1 MFNSAKFH
9 SCVCVVH
16 AVQFPQ
22 QLCDV
27 KSIQIRSS
35 AETCNICIHGGG
47 NNDIN
52 YLCMLRA
59 NVQAETRI
67 HNNTTAGRLGEK
79 DLYVDTG
86 SNLKCLSDVG
96 RGCKDINAKQGCRPQ
111 EIPGDAVSHSVSAEM
126 SSHTENKMGE
136 QDGQFKKSI
145 MLTRQEHDLQEE
157 RIDLSC
163 ARDEDEQS
171 CSEDSTDWV
180 ECLHQL
186 NRSPRPN
193 LDEDKKM
200 MEARENNFHLV
211 DTEEGTCH
219 KNLSDP
225 YPMRVGRGYKD
236 DASLLTKGY
245 QSGEY
250 DHTNTRLF
258 QDPCSSQVGID
269 GKKGR
274 NEVECL
280 NFIPQRSNPGGRQK
294 TKESVQSVVRSNDD
308 LGSSDLRCIDNEM
321 EKDISS
327 KLVGTVVEDNN
338 ALFEAELE
346 LQNQNL
352 CSSMTIGLLSP
363 TKNSCVVVEHIL
375 VTVSPGPT
383 FLSGGLSDCVKLSQL
398 ASSGED
404 WSSSP
409 RMLTSGSLPR
419 AQGFPAS
426 ATRNPS
432 VSSFVSIDGLVLGS
446 AHQHSISGPSVD
458 QPIEELIVSMLPDCP
473 EEHMVSAGLASS
485 DVRQNSS
492 AVDVWQRLD
501 RLEAVCVRI
510 ETSLCKVLESFDRRL
525 EILEAR
531 KILEVQPSL
540 ATFPE
545 SKGLESFDRQ
555 LELIEARKTM
565 EVWPSPA
572 AFPEAEGLESFNR
585 RLALLE
591 AGKIMRVQPSCATF
605 PEAEGLEGQ
614 LSKQHAA
621 FATYSSS
628 HPPVLSTPPYRY
640 GNCLNHESPLLGSF
654 WSPYS
659 STTTLA
665 SPSADQSQLA
675 KSQWSSPQQS
685 TSSDGLLSSTP
696 SLQVPPPSLSSS
708 AQPFNHSFPLC
719 SISAFTIPQELPTP
733 QVPSPSHLEPLELRS
748 PAQLR
753 TTKLTKTSVPAIYQP
768 LCSSSLPFSSN
779 PVILPPMSGR
789 LSSALPPLVSASSTI
804 SELLQSSFLTAAPE
818 TSSSLAHSTF
828 DLSTSTATNTL
839 SEGSIVQEFLA
850 AIPSQQPTIDAA
862 AASKESPKGVRE
874 QSNSSDNCSKDS
886 TQQLRSLWL
895 APALPSVSVGQSS
908 LTAFSRPFLSGCNG
922 LQPGSNL
929 CISNMPDKGSRVEAK
944 IDEVSSNSI
953 QQPLHG
959 SDLISNRSCEGIPMI
974 AKQGMWYREISD
986 FGHEVSCDT
995 ILSRE
1000 GKGASD
1006 MEIQGVNWSEEFAG
1020 HKEAGVLS
1028 PYQGVSSRHH
1038 EDTGFGQEEEILLRP
1053 RAVDL
1058 SYQCSNSLT
1067 NGSAMRDIGLAEP
1080 KKSYFP
1086 TSSDVLHGNGIA
1098 SKTVGTKHALQ
1109 KPVCKEDGGDFQNWY
1124 VQQKVVRSAISH
1136 VPNVSPRS
1144 QQYGMLPPT
1153 PSVTLVEN
1161 TQQQSFSDFFDNDFS
1176 ASPRNSL
1183 LVTCGNDTGTEGTWS
1198 TLSSTQRR
1206 GCPLQNDTVSR
1217 EWFWASNASLMS
1229 THLPAHRETIVEED
1243 LTHHCARPSNEQEQG
1258 YWDSLK
1264 PHETISAT
1272 SQVSS
1277 SVIPSATSSPF
1288 VAAGSVHGPVEDSFL
1303 HEVMHPHFLSTNS
1316 SPFVSPT
1323 SQFFAGERHSVIP
1336 QHSFTRQDPF
1346 EHFHA
1351 CQAISPLACGHSMP
1365 MASSLQCDDS
1375 LFSLHSQFCNYQQ
1388 QQQ

>member
-1 MFNSAKFH
+1 
-9 SCVCVVH
+9 
-16 AVQFPQ
+16 
-22 QLCDV
+22 
-27 KSIQIRSS
+27 
-35 AETCNICIHGGG
+35 
-47 NNDIN
+47 
-52 YLCMLRA
+52 
-59 NVQAETRI
+59 
-67 HNNTTAGRLGEK
+67 
-79 DLYVDTG
+79 
-86 SNLKCLSDVG
+86 
-96 RGCKDINAKQGCRPQ
+96 
-111 EIPGDAVSHSVSAEM
+111 
-126 SSHTENKMGE
+126 
-136 QDGQFKKSI
+136 
-145 MLTRQEHDLQEE
+145 
-157 RIDLSC
+157 
-163 ARDEDEQS
+163 
-171 CSEDSTDWV
+171 
-180 ECLHQL
+180 
-186 NRSPRPN
+186 
-193 LDEDKKM
+193 
-200 MEARENNFHLV
+200 
-211 DTEEGTCH
+211 
-219 KNLSDP
+219 
-225 YPMRVGRGYKD
+225 
-236 DASLLTKGY
+236 
-245 QSGEY
+245 
-250 DHTNTRLF
+250 
-258 QDPCSSQVGID
+258 
-269 GKKGR
+269 
-274 NEVECL
+274 
-280 NFIPQRSNPGGRQK
+280 
-294 TKESVQSVVRSNDD
+294 
-308 LGSSDLRCIDNEM
+308 
-321 EKDISS
+321 
-327 KLVGTVVEDNN
+327 
-338 ALFEAELE
+338 
-346 LQNQNL
+346 
-352 CSSMTIGLLSP
+352 
-363 TKNSCVVVEHIL
+363 
-375 VTVSPGPT
+375 
-383 FLSGGLSDCVKLSQL
+383 
-398 ASSGED
+398 
-404 WSSSP
+404 
-409 RMLTSGSLPR
+409 
-419 AQGFPAS
+419 
-426 ATRNPS
+426 
-432 VSSFVSIDGLVLGS
+432 
-446 AHQHSISGPSVD
+446 
-458 QPIEELIVSMLPDCP
+458 
-473 EEHMVSAGLASS
+473 
-485 DVRQNSS
+485 
-492 AVDVWQRLD
+492 
-501 RLEAVCVRI
+501 
-510 ETSLCKVLESFDRRL
+510 
-525 EILEAR
+525 
-531 KILEVQPSL
+531 
-540 ATFPE
+540 
-545 SKGLESFDRQ
+545 
-555 LELIEARKTM
+555 
-565 EVWPSPA
+565 
-572 AFPEAEGLESFNR
+572 
-585 RLALLE
+585 
-591 AGKIMRVQPSCATF
+591 
-605 PEAEGLEGQ
+605 
-614 LSKQHAA
+614 
-621 FATYSSS
+621 
-628 HPPVLSTPPYRY
+628 
-640 GNCLNHESPLLGSF
+640 
-654 WSPYS
+654 
-659 STTTLA
+659 
-665 SPSADQSQLA
+665 
-675 KSQWSSPQQS
+675 
-685 TSSDGLLSSTP
+685 
-696 SLQVPPPSLSSS
+696 
-708 AQPFNHSFPLC
+708 
-719 SISAFTIPQELPTP
+719 
-733 QVPSPSHLEPLELRS
+733 
-748 PAQLR
+748 
-753 TTKLTKTSVPAIYQP
+753 
-768 LCSSSLPFSSN
+768 
-779 PVILPPMSGR
+779 MSGR

-1277 SVIPSATSSPF
+1277 SVTICGCWICALPC
-1288 VAAGSVHGPVEDSFL
+1288 GGL
-1303 HEVMHPHFLSTNS
+1303 I
-1316 SPFVSPT
+1316 
-1323 SQFFAGERHSVIP
+1323 FA
-1336 QHSFTRQDPF
+1336 
-1346 EHFHA
+1346 
-1351 CQAISPLACGHSMP
+1351 
-1365 MASSLQCDDS
+1365 
-1375 LFSLHSQFCNYQQ
+1375 
-1388 QQQ
+1388 